1 MAPKKLSE
9 ADKQAILRL
18 YRQPAETTSTLA
30 EQFGVSNSTISRLL
44 KSQLPAEEYGNL
56 IQQKRSA
63 SDKGGSSRFEATT
76 TAPESAVS
84 DRGSS
89 TAPESSTVTESL
101 SAASPSQKPLPK
113 RRRRSRRGEAA
124 DSDQDNGTQLPLL
137 QTKSAAPDSQA
148 VNSKLAELEVDPADD
163 DYMITAVLGEDADLS
178 SDDDYDDD
186 DDELEDD
193 FDDEEDGEDWEAN
206 GEADKPHLQ
215 GINLVEINPLTQATL
230 PKPCYLVVDRLSEL
244 ITCPL
249 KDFGELGQIPEAEVN
264 ARTLPVFDNH
274 RVARRFSRRN
284 QRVIKV
290 PDGSMLQKTQPYL
303 QSKGITRLLVD
314 GQVYSLS

>member
-9 ADKQAILRL
+9 ADKQAILEL

-44 KSQLPAEEYGNL
+44 KSQLPAKEYGNL

-63 SDKGGSSRFEATT
+63 SDKGGSTSSEVT
-76 TAPESAVS
+76 TATSEPATEDAA
-84 DRGSS
+84 SS
-89 TAPESSTVTESL
+89 TGTEPSPTAD
-101 SAASPSQKPLPK
+101 SASQKPLPK
-113 RRRRSRRGEAA
+113 RRRRSRLAETA
-124 DSDQDNGTQLPLL
+124 DGDEDNGTQLSLSPAKAAAPES
-137 QTKSAAPDSQA
+137 QETKSTAAVKP
-148 VNSKLAELEVDPADD
+148 KLAELEVDPADD
-163 DYMITAVLGEDADLS
+163 YMIAAVLGEDADLS
-178 SDDDYDDD
+178 SDDDYDDE

-193 FDDEEDGEDWEAN
+193 FDEDDGDDWDA
-206 GEADKPHLQ
+206 GKDTDKPHLQ
-215 GINLVEINPLTQATL
+215 GMALVEINPLTQATL

-314 GQVYSLS
+314 GQVYSLT